1 MKKRDIILA
10 AVLLIIAA
18 LLFFLLPKREMGG
31 EVRITVDGQLYGVY
45 SLFLEQELVIEQESG
60 KNILHLGNGAAWM
73 EEADCPDGYCIQQGK
88 IRRAGQTIVCLP
100 HKLVIEVI
108 GENGEN
114 LSPDAIVQ

>member
-10 AVLLIIAA
+10 AALLFLAA
-18 LLFFLLPKREMGG
+18 LLFFLLPNKEAGG

-45 SLFLEQELVIEQESG
+45 SLFSEQEVVIEQECG
-60 KNILHLGNGAAWM
+60 KNILHLENGTAWM

-100 HKLVIEVI
+100 HRLVIEVI

-114 LSPDAIVQ
+114 LSPDAVAQ